1 MRVHDEA
8 SATESPWSSLDAE
21 HVVIAYNTNS
31 EAANK
36 TLKEVEEFN
45 VKATVIQA
53 DVSDPQWIAELFDKA
68 VSTFD
73 KAVSTFGKLDIVVS
87 NAGIEHFAHI
97 SEITVEDFDKV
108 FPHCHDGGRL
118 IMMSGVGANAKGVNN
133 HAIYSASK
141 ASIEAFARSLAV
153 DFGPKKITVNAIAP
167 DGVKTE
173 LFWETVRRCVPASRS
188 DDMVASVNL
197 SHSSPRSPLAQL
209 ARGWQTVASGTPLDR
224 IGEPEDIDRV
234 VAFLCSEDG
243 GWMNE
248 QISTISGG
256 IQGI

>member
-53 DVSDPQWIAELFDKA
+53 DVSDPQWIAEL
-68 VSTFD
+68 FD

-188 DDMVASVNL
+188 DDMVAS
-197 SHSSPRSPLAQL
+197 
-209 ARGWQTVASGTPLDR
+209 TVASGTPLDR